1 MAGWEQTGL
10 ERDVSRRVGAA
21 ITRVVSA
28 GSREVLLAALPLPDS
43 AQVVESLG
51 GAPVTCPDMRL
62 LADEARS
69 AGRVLVVDNTLA
81 TSFGSSPARR
91 GGHVVVERLG
101 GNEGEGTS
109 AWAVSLSRDA
119 RSVPGLREAVA
130 ALPRVGEEAQEAIRA
145 QLPAREEERRLSN
158 DEAAV
163 LASYLVCH
171 PRVAAVRYPGLATD
185 PSHEAAAALLHNGFG
200 PMVDFALAEGVPAPM
215 SIGGLDLTQHD
226 GWWRVAVRT
235 SSPTDPLC
243 AVRLLEKA
251 LR

>member
-43 AQVVESLG
+43 AQVVEGLG

-91 GGHVVVERLG
+91 GGNVVVERLG

-130 ALPRVGEEAQEAIRA
+130 TLPRVGEETQEAIRA

-158 DEAAV
+158 DEAA
-163 LASYLVCH
+163 LPPTPPTRRLPPSSTTASGRWWTSRWPKACQLPC
-171 PRVAAVRYPGLATD
+171 
-185 PSHEAAAALLHNGFG
+185 PSEVWISPSTTA
-200 PMVDFALAEGVPAPM
+200 
-215 SIGGLDLTQHD
+215 GGA
-226 GWWRVAVRT
+226 W
-235 SSPTDPLC
+235 P
-243 AVRLLEKA
+243 
-251 LR
+251 